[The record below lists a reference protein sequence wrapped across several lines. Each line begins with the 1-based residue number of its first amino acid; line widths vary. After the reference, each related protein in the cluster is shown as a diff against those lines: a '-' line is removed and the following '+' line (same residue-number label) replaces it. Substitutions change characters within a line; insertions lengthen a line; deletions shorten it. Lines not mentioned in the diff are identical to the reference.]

1 MDRIKSFPWSS
12 SSVACGMWPIVSV
25 LFYMLLHLIFS
36 LKSVPPLPCTRVF
49 AAVDGTMIE
58 LFWVLG
64 IAVLRL
70 GMARES
76 LTLREALVAALC

>member
-1 MDRIKSFPWSS
+1 M
-12 SSVACGMWPIVSV
+12 SV
-25 LFYMLLHLIFS
+25 LFYMLLHLIRS
-36 LKSVPPLPCTRVF
+36 LEPILPSPCTRIF
-49 AAVDGTMIE
+49 AAVNGTMIE
-58 LFWVLG
+58 LFWVVG

>member
-1 MDRIKSFPWSS
+1 
-12 SSVACGMWPIVSV
+12 VSV
-25 LFYMLLHLIFS
+25 LFYMLLQLIFS
-36 LKSVPPLPCTRVF
+36 LKPVPPLPCTRVF